1 MKTTQPIKTFHYTGL
16 TIELHPEVYEPA
28 EDTFQLLEAI
38 QVNKEDAVLEIGTG
52 CGLISLDCAR
62 SGAQVVCTDINPY
75 AVKLARRNFVR
86 NQSLL
91 MGSMDVRLGDI
102 FSAVKINE
110 KFDTVIFNPPYL
122 PTRPDEKIGGT
133 GWFDVATDGGVDGFM
148 VTKRFIDGIHNHLLK
163 NGHAFFVFSSLSDR
177 TKLDTYFSDAGL
189 HSKIVLSRWFDDEQ
203 IDVYCLSLE
212 S

>member
-1 MKTTQPIKTFHYTGL
+1 LKTTPPIKTFQYVGL

-38 QVNKEDAVLEIGTG
+38 QVNKEDTVLEIGTG

-86 NQSLL
+86 NRSLL
-91 MGSMDVRLGDI
+91 MGSIEVRLGDI
-102 FSAVKINE
+102 FSAVKTNE
-110 KFDTVIFNPPYL
+110 KFDIVIFNPPYL
-122 PTRPDEKIGGT
+122 PTCPDEKIGGT
-133 GWFDVATDGGVDGFM
+133 GWFDVATDGGVDGLTL
-148 VTKRFIDGIHNHLLK
+148 TKRFIDGIHKYLHK

-177 TKLDTYFSDAGL
+177 TKLDTYSSDAGL

-203 IDVYCLSLE
+203 IDIYCLSLE